1 MDLIITVS
9 SLSPEKLTLS
19 LENAS
24 LQEHSCQSSPI
35 STCIVHQFSSCLI
48 SHRRRYTLGFSQ
60 RQSFHF
66 CCGPVSPLPFTRMLL
81 LFFPPFSLASS
92 ICLSL
97 LDHYWRRKW
106 QPTLVSLPGKSHG
119 QRSLAGCSP
128 LGCKESDTTE

>member
-1 MDLIITVS
+1 MLIEYIASQLSVLLYFPGKSKFFSLFFSMDLIITVS

-24 LQEHSCQSSPI
+24 LQEHSRQSSPI
-35 STCIVHQFSSCLI
+35 STCIAHQFSSCLI

-66 CCGPVSPLPFTRMLL
+66 GCGPASPLLFTRMLL

-92 ICLSL
+92 ICLPL
-97 LDHYWRRKW
+97 LDHYW
-106 QPTLVSLPGKSHG
+106 
-119 QRSLAGCSP
+119 
-128 LGCKESDTTE
+128 